1 MSKENGAKWAKKA
14 YLFLSLAVVA
24 IIWGCFFVSL
34 FFGRLSHGPVEET
47 WLEEVGKWLFMTPI
61 LVVLVDVVFYALI
74 MTIASGKADEID
86 DPKEKKK

>member
-1 MSKENGAKWAKKA
+1 MSKENGVKWAKKA

-34 FFGRLSHGPVEET
+34 FWGRLSHGPVEET

-61 LVVLVDVVFYALI
+61 LVVIVDVIFYAVI
-74 MTIASGKADEID
+74 GTIASRKADGID
-86 DPKEKKK
+86 EPEEKKK